1 MPASRCPQ
9 RTWHSSQRGRSPH
22 DPSRGAARGP
32 ACQQRVGQRPQGA
45 VQLDVARVCRP
56 GPVPSG
62 LRLGGSGSGRG
73 GRRQAEGSGPQ
84 APQPWPQPP
93 TCSLVAAA
101 VSWLSGRGPWAPP
114 ALPEDAPCSWE
125 GSGDLAGWLR
135 PSSGTGG
142 GAQTNTP
149 QQGEQPTA
157 QRPSWKPGPGPQR
170 RRGKGNDVTCLRDL
184 SARKPRGSRE
194 REFNAAPSFS
204 CMLRLWTKKWQDG
217 E

>member
-1 MPASRCPQ
+1 MSASRCPQ

-135 PSSGTGG
+135 DPPQALAGEPRQTLPSRVSSPQPSAPPGNQGLDLRGG
-142 GAQTNTP
+142 EGRVMMSLA
-149 QQGEQPTA
+149 
-157 QRPSWKPGPGPQR
+157 
-170 RRGKGNDVTCLRDL
+170 
-184 SARKPRGSRE
+184 
-194 REFNAAPSFS
+194 
-204 CMLRLWTKKWQDG
+204 
-217 E
+217 